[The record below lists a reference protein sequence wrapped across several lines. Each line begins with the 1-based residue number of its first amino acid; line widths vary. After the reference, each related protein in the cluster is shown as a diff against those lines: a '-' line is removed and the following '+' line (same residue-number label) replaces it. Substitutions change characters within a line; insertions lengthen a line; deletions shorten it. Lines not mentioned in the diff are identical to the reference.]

1 MNGKMILM
9 AALAVAT
16 ALATAGAATAVD
28 AARGKVVFEIWC
40 QGCHE
45 PLPGRGIVPPAG
57 TYTLQQRYG
66 DKLPAALEQRTDLI
80 PAYIRTMVRHGF
92 KVMPPSRKTEIPDAD
107 LDALVAYLVKTP

>member
-57 TYTLQQRYG
+57 TYTAHSPLSGKYN
-66 DKLPAALEQRTDLI
+66 RTWR
-80 PAYIRTMVRHGF
+80 P
-92 KVMPPSRKTEIPDAD
+92 K
-107 LDALVAYLVKTP
+107 